1 VSGTDGGLIE
11 FCVAHDNGELNAH
24 QSGGP
29 YGIWTYYANAVIMQ
43 HNIAY
48 NNKNGGTSTDGGGF
62 DIDGGATNCVAQY
75 NYSYD
80 NEGAS
85 FLLAQYDGAPAFVNN
100 TIRYNIGQNDALTNS
115 MGAIH
120 LWSSG
125 SAGGIV
131 NSYIYGNTIY
141 VNAQKGPDPPLPLR
155 FQSGGAMTNIYVY
168 DNIFIGSHNI
178 VHLEESIKNLQ
189 MIGNSYWTSGVWTV
203 NWENQVFNSLEAF
216 RSATGMEMYQN
227 QPMGFSDK
235 PSLLNAGGGF
245 NCTDPAQL
253 LLLLQAYALSTNSPL
268 SQGGLPSSYLSSL
281 RGGLDPGKVDFFGQP
296 LTTNSRLSVG
306 AF

>member
-1 VSGTDGGLIE
+1 VVRNCMAANNKGNPKNTNGHSGNGIIVSGTDVGLIE
-11 FCVAHDNGELNAH
+11 LCVAHDNGELNAH

-62 DIDGGATNCVAQY
+62 DIDGGSTNCVAQY

-85 FLLAQYDGAPAFVNN
+85 FLLAQYDGATPFVNN

-125 SAGGIV
+125 AAGGIV

-141 VNAQKGPDPPLPLR
+141 VNKQKGSDPPLPLR
-155 FQSGGAMTNIYVY
+155 FQKDGGMTNIYVY
-168 DNIFIGSHNI
+168 DNIFIGSHDI
-178 VHLEESIKNLQ
+178 VHMEEPITNLQ

-203 NWENQVFNSLEAF
+203 TWENQVFNSLDAF
-216 RSATGMEMYQN
+216 RSATGMEMYQKIN
-227 QPMGFSDK
+227 RWD
-235 PSLLNAGGGF
+235 
-245 NCTDPAQL
+245 
-253 LLLLQAYALSTNSPL
+253 
-268 SQGGLPSSYLSSL
+268 
-281 RGGLDPGKVDFFGQP
+281 
-296 LTTNSRLSVG
+296 SVINRRC
-306 AF
+306 